1 MADSHREQTIQA
13 VIFDMDGVL
22 IDSEPVH
29 QRATDETAQQFGL
42 PPVDVDTFARY
53 FFGRTDY
60 TGFLDYLAAVERT
73 DLSIPALMEA
83 KARTYERRV
92 SDEVQP
98 FPDALN
104 ALRACVAR
112 GYRVAIVSGAR
123 NRELHAVVALF
134 GLAPLLDATV
144 GGDDVP
150 VGKPDPA
157 PYLAGASE
165 LGLPPERCLVV
176 EDAPAGVASAV
187 AAGMRCLAVDR
198 TGHPERLRAADRIV
212 RAVSI
217 EAIEDVAAPR
227 TLVPSATQPDI
238 GSQRTFERHRCN

>member
-1 MADSHREQTIQA
+1 MAEPPSARSIDA

-29 QRATDETAQQFGL
+29 QHATDEVARQFGL
-42 PPVDVDTFARY
+42 PPVDQDTFVRH

-60 TGFLDYLAAVERT
+60 TGFLDYLVAVQRT
-73 DLSIPALMEA
+73 DLSIPDLMEA
-83 KARTYERRV
+83 TVRAYARRFPA
-92 SDEVQP
+92 EVQP
-98 FPDALN
+98 FPDALET
-104 ALRACVAR
+104 LRACVAR

-123 NRELHAVVALF
+123 NSELDDVVKRF
-134 GLAPLLDATV
+134 DLAPLLDAIV

-157 PYLAGASE
+157 PYLAGARE
-165 LGLPPERCLVV
+165 LGLPPERCLVI

-198 TGHPERLRAADRIV
+198 TGHPELLFRADRVVNTVTID
-212 RAVSI
+212 AI
-217 EAIEDVAAPR
+217 EALAR
-227 TLVPSATQPDI
+227 RRQ
-238 GSQRTFERHRCN
+238 